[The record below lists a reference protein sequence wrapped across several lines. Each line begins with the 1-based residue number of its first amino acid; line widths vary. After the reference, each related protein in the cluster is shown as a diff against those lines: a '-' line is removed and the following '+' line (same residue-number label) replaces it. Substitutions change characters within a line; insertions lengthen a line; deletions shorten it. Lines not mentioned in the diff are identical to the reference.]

1 MGTAAVKTVWPEET
15 VVVAAAAVAVAGS
28 SVVSTAAV
36 VSWLVA
42 VHVYSLSLAQDS
54 LTVNLTV
61 DQ

>member
-1 MGTAAVKTVWPEET
+1 MGTAAVKTAWPEET
-15 VVVAAAAVAVAGS
+15 VAAAAVAGS
-28 SVVSTAAV
+28 SVAWTAAM

-42 VHVYSLSLAQDS
+42 VHACSLSPAQDS